1 MTNIKGDANLS
12 ESKTIN
18 SGHESPSE
26 KLKKRKN
33 KLISDFL
40 SGKERSF
47 MEHHSRILNDYF
59 LEKFE
64 SSIVASK
71 INIAKNPYAI
81 IALGGYGREEQCI
94 HSDVDLLF
102 LFEKNVPDKTEDLIQ
117 EIIYPLWDIGL
128 DVGHATRS
136 IKECVSLSGEDL
148 EVLTSV
154 LDARFICGRSVLYSE
169 LMRQIREKVIDSR
182 PDKIIK
188 WVIESNVKRHDRFGD
203 STYLLEPN
211 IKEGQGGLR
220 DYHTMLWVARIK
232 YNIKQPRDL
241 EYYGL
246 LSYDEFKILSEALS
260 FIWDVRNRLHYIA
273 GRKCDQLYF
282 EYQVRLSNTLN
293 LRKQNRFQQ
302 VEIFL
307 EKLHGQM
314 EFVKQQ
320 YLMFIGEQTYTKKI
334 QWSKKINAQTKIYGL
349 EVARGMLNF
358 VSPEAILD
366 SPDLLIKIFEESARL
381 KVPLSSEAKRLL
393 KEFIYLIDDDFRNSS
408 FALKSFERILF
419 APPVTIDV
427 LNDMLS
433 TGFLVQFI
441 PEFKTI
447 VNRIQFDEYHLYPV
461 ARHSL
466 LTVQTIKKFGTPED
480 KTGDQLYGDLYKE
493 LSNKRLLLW
502 AALLHDIGKGEPTG
516 GHSKRGAKIVND
528 ILKKRSF
535 KKSDIETITF
545 LINEHLLIIK
555 TASRRDLNDEGTA
568 ITCARKI
575 KGVERL
581 IMLYLLTVSDSIS
594 TGPKAWNDWTSALFK
609 NLFLKV
615 LSILEK
621 GELATGEAVETV
633 NKKKEELLLSE
644 SSLQAKQELEQLF
657 NVMSPRY
664 LLYTSAHDILE
675 HIGLYK
681 RLGNADFVWK
691 VTRTSDSN
699 TRIVTICAIDRPGL
713 FSKISGV
720 FTLNSIDILDTQAY
734 TWQNNIALD
743 IFKVKPPLDQIF
755 ETERWAKAEDNLKSA
770 LSGEL
775 NLAEALKEKML
786 AYRTFRPRATQRPNR
801 IVVDNKSSSFFTI
814 IEVFAYDFPG
824 LLFSI
829 TDALFRSGLDVW
841 VSKIATKIDQVI
853 DIFYVRDFDGQ
864 KVDSPNRVLAIKKAI
879 ADVLPGTS
887 NFPLDQ

>member
-1 MTNIKGDANLS
+1 MSQSKDIK
-12 ESKTIN
+12 IR
-18 SGHESPSE
+18 HESLSE

-33 KLISDFL
+33 KLISDFI
-40 SGKERSF
+40 SGKEHSF
-47 MEHHSRILNDYF
+47 MECHSRILNDYF

-71 INIAKNPYAI
+71 IDIAKNPYAI

-128 DVGHATRS
+128 DVGHTTRS
-136 IKECVSLSGEDL
+136 IKECIGLSGEDL

-154 LDARFICGRSVLYSE
+154 LDARFICGMSVLYSE

-203 STYLLEPN
+203 SAYLLEPN
-211 IKEGQGGLR
+211 LKEGHGGLR
-220 DYHTMLWVARIK
+220 DYHTMLWIGRIK

-241 EYYGL
+241 EYYGC
-246 LSYDEFKILSEALS
+246 LSHGEFQILEEALS
-260 FIWDVRNRLHYIA
+260 FIWNVRNRLHYIA

-282 EYQVRLSNTLN
+282 EYQTELADAFKFN
-293 LRKQNRFQQ
+293 KDDDQKQ
-302 VEIFL
+302 VEKFL
-307 EKLHGQM
+307 GELHSRM
-314 EFVKQQ
+314 ELLKQQ
-320 YLMFIGEQTYTKKI
+320 HFAFLYEQGCSKKSEQTK
-334 QWSKKINAQTKIYGL
+334 NAIQTKVNGL
-349 EVARGMLNF
+349 EVSRDTLNF

-366 SPDLLIKIFEESARL
+366 SPDLLITIFEESARL
-381 KVPLSSEAKRLL
+381 QVPLSSESKRLL
-393 KEFIYLIDDDFRNSS
+393 KEFIYLIDDDFRTSS

-441 PEFKTI
+441 PEFKGI

-502 AALLHDIGKGEPTG
+502 AALLHDIGKGDPAG
-516 GHSKRGAKIVND
+516 GHAKRGAKIVND
-528 ILKKRSF
+528 ILKKRGF

-545 LINEHLLIIK
+545 LTKEHLLLIK

-575 KGVERL
+575 KDVECL
-581 IMLYLLTVSDSIS
+581 IMLYLLTISDSIS
-594 TGPKAWNDWTSALFK
+594 TGSKAWNDWTSALLK
-609 NLFLKV
+609 SLFLKV

-633 NKKKEELLLSE
+633 NKKKEEVLLSE
-644 SSLQAKQELEQLF
+644 SSLQARQELEQLF
-657 NVMSPRY
+657 KVMSPRY
-664 LLYTSAHDILE
+664 LLYTSTQDILE
-675 HIGLYK
+675 HIRLYK
-681 RLGNADFVWK
+681 SLGNADFVWK

-699 TRIVTICAIDRPGL
+699 TRAVAICAKDRPGL
-713 FSKISGV
+713 FSKIAGV

-734 TWQNNIALD
+734 TWRNNIALD

-755 ETERWAKAEDNLKSA
+755 ETERWDRAEENLKSA
-770 LSGEL
+770 LAGKL
-775 NLAEALKEKML
+775 NLTEALKEKMS
-786 AYRTFRPRATQRPNR
+786 AYRSFKPRASKRPNR
-801 IVVDNKSSSFFTI
+801 IVIDNESSGFFTI

-829 TDALFRSGLDVW
+829 TDALFRCGLDVW
-841 VSKIATKIDQVI
+841 VSKIATKVDQVI

-864 KVDSPNRVLAIKKAI
+864 KVDAPDRVLAIKKAL
-879 ADVLPGTS
+879 ADVLPGT
-887 NFPLDQ
+887 NP

>member
-1 MTNIKGDANLS
+1 LS

-26 KLKKRKN
+26 KLKKKKN
-33 KLISDFL
+33 KLISDFI
-40 SGKERSF
+40 SGKEHSF
-47 MEHHSRILNDYF
+47 MECHSRILNDYF

-71 INIAKNPYAI
+71 INLAKNPYAI

-102 LFEKNVPDKTEDLIQ
+102 LFEKNVPDKTEDLVR

-154 LDARFICGRSVLYSE
+154 LDARFICGMSVLYSE
-169 LMRQIREKVIDSR
+169 LMRQIREKVINR
-182 PDKIIK
+182 RFDKIIK
-188 WVIESNVKRHDRFGD
+188 WAIESNVKRHDRFGD

-220 DYHTMLWVARIK
+220 DYHTMLWIARIK

-241 EYYGL
+241 EYYGC
-246 LSYDEFKILSEALS
+246 LSHGEFQILEEALS
-260 FIWDVRNRLHYIA
+260 FIWEVRNRLHYMA

-282 EYQVRLSNTLN
+282 EYQIELADVLEFNKDDN
-293 LRKQNRFQQ
+293 QKQ
-302 VEIFL
+302 VERFL
-307 EKLHGQM
+307 GKLHSQM
-314 EFVKQQ
+314 ELLKQQ
-320 YLMFIGEQTYTKKI
+320 HLMFFYEQGYSIKSKQIKKI
-334 QWSKKINAQTKIYGL
+334 AIQTKVNGL
-349 EVARGMLNF
+349 EVSRDMLNF
-358 VSPEAILD
+358 ISPEAILD
-366 SPDLLIKIFEESARL
+366 SPVLLIKIFEESAYL
-381 KVPLSSEAKRLL
+381 QVPLSSEAKRLL

-419 APPVTIDV
+419 APPTVIDV
-427 LNDMLS
+427 LNDMLT
-433 TGFLVQFI
+433 TGFLSQFI
-441 PEFKTI
+441 PEFKSI

-461 ARHSL
+461 ARHL
-466 LTVQTIKKFGTPED
+466 LITVQTIKKFGTPED
-480 KTGDQLYGDLYKE
+480 KSGDQLYGNLYKD
-493 LSNKRLLLW
+493 LSNKRALLW
-502 AALLHDIGKGEPTG
+502 AALLHDIGKGETSG
-516 GHSKRGAKIVND
+516 GHAQRGAELVKK
-528 ILKKRSF
+528 ILKERGFKR
-535 KKSDIETITF
+535 SDIETITF
-545 LINEHLLIIK
+545 LIKEHLLFIK

-568 ITCARKI
+568 ITCAGKI
-575 KGVERL
+575 NDIERL

-594 TGPKAWNDWTSALFK
+594 TGQKAWNDWASALLR

-633 NKKKEELLLSE
+633 KKKKEEVLLSE
-644 SSLQAKQELEQLF
+644 SSLQPRQELEQLF
-657 NVMSPRY
+657 KVMSPRY
-664 LLYTSAHDILE
+664 LLYTSAQDILE
-675 HIGLYK
+675 HIRLYK
-681 RLGNADFVWK
+681 SLGNADFVWK

-699 TRIVTICAIDRPGL
+699 TRAVTICAIDRPGL

-734 TWQNNIALD
+734 TWQNNIVLD

-755 ETERWAKAEDNLKSA
+755 ETESWARAEENLQSA
-770 LSGEL
+770 ISGGL
-775 NLAEALKEKML
+775 NLTEALKEKMS
-786 AYRTFRPRATQRPNR
+786 AYRSLRPRASKRPSR
-801 IVVDNKSSSFFTI
+801 IVIDNESSSFFTI

-829 TDALFRSGLDVW
+829 TDALFRCELDVW
-841 VSKIATKIDQVI
+841 VSIISTKVDQVV
-853 DIFYVRDFDGQ
+853 DVFYVRDFDGQ
-864 KVDSPNRVLAIKKAI
+864 KVDAPDRVLAIKKAL

-887 NFPLDQ
+887 P

>member
-1 MTNIKGDANLS
+1 MS

-182 PDKIIK
+182 LDKIIK

-657 NVMSPRY
+657 NVMSPR
-664 LLYTSAHDILE
+664 
-675 HIGLYK
+675 
-681 RLGNADFVWK
+681 
-691 VTRTSDSN
+691 
-699 TRIVTICAIDRPGL
+699 
-713 FSKISGV
+713 
-720 FTLNSIDILDTQAY
+720 
-734 TWQNNIALD
+734 
-743 IFKVKPPLDQIF
+743 
-755 ETERWAKAEDNLKSA
+755 
-770 LSGEL
+770 
-775 NLAEALKEKML
+775 
-786 AYRTFRPRATQRPNR
+786 
-801 IVVDNKSSSFFTI
+801 
-814 IEVFAYDFPG
+814 
-824 LLFSI
+824 
-829 TDALFRSGLDVW
+829 
-841 VSKIATKIDQVI
+841 
-853 DIFYVRDFDGQ
+853 
-864 KVDSPNRVLAIKKAI
+864 
-879 ADVLPGTS
+879 
-887 NFPLDQ
+887 